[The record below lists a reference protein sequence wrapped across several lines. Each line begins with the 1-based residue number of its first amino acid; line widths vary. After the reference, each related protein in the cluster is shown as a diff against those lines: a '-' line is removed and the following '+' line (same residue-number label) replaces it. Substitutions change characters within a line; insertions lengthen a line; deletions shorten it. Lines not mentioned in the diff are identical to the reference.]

1 MALTQVTTGMIAD
14 GAVSAAK
21 LASDVTP
28 AGTILADINS
38 TKSGWL
44 KCDGSIYTRTTYPAL
59 AALVG
64 TPIAPNQTFLGTT
77 VTPTGSRNFIQTAN
91 NILFRTG
98 TADSTAAGTI
108 AAGLYTSTDGATWT
122 SRTGG
127 NIPANA
133 NKNYFAYNGSIY
145 VQKSLYQPTTT
156 GVAYVVTSPDAVT
169 WTHRAAGAAV
179 GTTSN
184 GINDLAYGS
193 AGNKFIS
200 VHQLSST
207 AGCPCPITT
216 YYFRVATS
224 SDGITWAYN
233 ATIVPS
239 SLTNLWYPYVAASST
254 SAVILTQTNISLA
267 YQVWYSTDALTWTDI
282 TSTMGVTLTG
292 TITDSVGGLSYVN
305 GLYII
310 TNSTG
315 NIYTSTTG
323 AASSWSLAASGGPTT
338 RIRGNATAYASATQV
353 STDLITWVTPAKVVG
368 AGQANLTA
376 TPSTGTRFYGY
387 DTTTITRSVATDIYN
402 YTTATQFPVPT
413 ITTTNTTN
421 QMPVYTYVKT

>member
-14 GAVSAAK
+14 GAVSAVK

-28 AGTILADINS
+28 TGTIQADINS

-64 TPIAPNQTFLGTT
+64 TPIAPYQTFLGTT
-77 VTPTGSRNFIQTAN
+77 VTPVGSRNSIQIAN

-98 TADSTAAGTI
+98 TGDSSAAGTI

-127 NIPANA
+127 NIPNNN

-145 VQKSLYQPTTT
+145 VQKSLYGISN
-156 GVAYVVTSPDAVT
+156 GVAYVVTSSDTIT
-169 WTHRAAGAAV
+169 WTHRATPASVASS
-179 GTTSN
+179 TNS
-184 GINDLAYGS
+184 INELAYGS
-193 AGNKFIS
+193 AGNRFIS
-200 VHQLSST
+200 VNQLSTS

-216 YYFRVATS
+216 YYFRIATS
-224 SDGITWAYN
+224 TDGITWVYN
-233 ATIVPS
+233 TTIVPS
-239 SLTNLWYPYVAASST
+239 SLTVLWYPYVAASAT
-254 SAVILTQTNISLA
+254 TAVILTQTSGGT

-282 TSTMGVTLTG
+282 TSSMGITLTG
-292 TITDSVGGLSYVN
+292 TVNDSVGGLSYVN

-323 AASSWSLAASGGPTT
+323 AASSWSLAATGGPTT
-338 RIRGNATAYASATQV
+338 RIRGNANGYASIDKV
-353 STDLITWVTPAKVVG
+353 STDLINWITPTKVSG
-368 AGQANLTA
+368 SGQANITA
-376 TPSTGTRFYGY
+376 VPTTGSRFYGY
-387 DTTTITRSVATDIYN
+387 DTTTVTRSVATDLYN